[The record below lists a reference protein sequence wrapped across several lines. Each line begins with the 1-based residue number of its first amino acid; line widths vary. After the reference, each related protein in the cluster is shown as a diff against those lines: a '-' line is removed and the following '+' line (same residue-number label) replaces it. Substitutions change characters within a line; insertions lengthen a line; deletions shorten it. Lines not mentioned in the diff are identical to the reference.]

1 MECKM
6 KNLVIAIVC
15 FIIAVFCVVGMSWG
29 DERKDDDPV
38 QIASLLMLG
47 VDKATFAAP
56 SGPKTWFV
64 LMPSSTDY
72 VLMPS
77 STDKVKLPGH

>member
-6 KNLVIAIVC
+6 RNLVIAIVC
-15 FIIAVFCVVGMSWG
+15 FIIAVFCIANMSWG

-38 QIASLLMLG
+38 QVASLLMLG
-47 VDKATFAAP
+47 VGKATFAKAP
-56 SGPKTWFV
+56 GTATWFV

-77 STDKVKLPGH
+77 STDKVKKPGH

>member
-1 MECKM
+1 M
-6 KNLVIAIVC
+6 KYIALLLILLPL
-15 FIIAVFCVVGMSWG
+15 IAFA
-29 DERKDDDPV
+29 DEPKDEPIQV
-38 QIASLLMLG
+38 ASLLVLG
-47 VDKATFAAP
+47 VGKATFAKAP
-56 SGPKTWFV
+56 GTATWFV